1 MNDFPNLV
9 YHQSPSNQEKFY
21 VTTDFPKVFI
31 AETISED
38 YAKLFA
44 QAPKMLKALVA
55 LAYGIK
61 TCGHNFT
68 CICNQVK
75 AEAVIAEIEGQK
87 YRNAWELKK
96 TDENS

>member
-1 MNDFPNLV
+1 MNNFPNLV
-9 YHQSPSNQEKFY
+9 YHQSPSNSEQFF
-21 VTTDFPKVFI
+21 VTTKFPKVFI

-44 QAPKMLKALVA
+44 QAPKMLEALVG

-75 AEAVIAEIEGQK
+75 AEAIIAKVEGA
-87 YRNAWELKK
+87 RN
-96 TDENS
+96 